1 MNLGEILDRT
11 LQIYRAKFLVF
22 AGIAAIPALVMLTLE
37 AINQRWWGLVPF
49 PYSGR
54 ILLTLGQ
61 WTVYTAALYQLT
73 LLLHLLVWPAVTD
86 MTSKLY
92 FGGPSALTAAALRGN
107 ARWRSW
113 LWMAVANW
121 ALVLILPEL
130 VISGLFVAFYY
141 IISEVVKVSE
151 ATEDW
156 LMTDVACVAFAVGFL
171 VFFWLSSSLFVAVP
185 VKSLE
190 GTTVGRSLR
199 RSWTLSRGSRWRI
212 ISVRLALV
220 LTGWLANLSILFV
233 LNLVSRCIMIGFGV
247 CHYYRNIYTGIGY
260 LSAGTASTL
269 VGPILPIVLT
279 LIYYDQRIRLEG
291 YDIERMMEAAG
302 LNAPVTPASGDAS
315 AALAEATEGQA

>member
-1 MNLGEILDRT
+1 
-11 LQIYRAKFLVF
+11 
-22 AGIAAIPALVMLTLE
+22 
-37 AINQRWWGLVPF
+37 
-49 PYSGR
+49 
-54 ILLTLGQ
+54 
-61 WTVYTAALYQLT
+61 
-73 LLLHLLVWPAVTD
+73 
-86 MTSKLY
+86 
-92 FGGPSALTAAALRGN
+92 
-107 ARWRSW
+107 
-113 LWMAVANW
+113 MAVANW